1 MTQVLNRPNRE
12 AAERAADSG
21 IAASTERAIVARQ
34 QQPTRKSALA
44 LMAERLHISPEN
56 LRNTLIATVFKGA
69 NETEFAALVVVA
81 EAYKLNPLL
90 KEIYAFPQKGGGI
103 VPVVSVDG
111 WISLMNRHPQF
122 DGIHFKDIPDDKG
135 NLAAVETTI
144 WRKDRTRPTCVIE
157 YLSECRRDTDPWRK
171 APARMLR
178 HKSLIQC
185 NRIAFGFS
193 GIYDIDEAEAIDG
206 GQLGVAMEPMP
217 AAPTRQHVQ
226 DAQFDAA
233 EPAAQREPD
242 LDAARKVAAQDES
255 LAHLRDPAD
264 PGPGHDADGVY
275 HDGGPVYDP
284 QPDPEFDETALDTLQ
299 GRINRAASVGSMG
312 RIISDI
318 QGHPAL
324 REEWRATLL
333 KNAEVKKAELAGGAK

>member
-1 MTQVLNRPNRE
+1 MTQVLNRPARE

-34 QQPTRKSALA
+34 QQTRKSALA

-56 LRNTLIATVFKGA
+56 LRSTLLNTVFKNA
-69 NETEFAALVVVA
+69 NDSEFAALVVVA
-81 EAYKLNPLL
+81 DAYKLNPLL

-111 WISLMNRHPQF
+111 WISLMNRHEQF
-122 DGIHFKDIPDDKG
+122 DGIDFKDIPDDKG
-135 NLAAVETTI
+135 NLAAVEATI
-144 WRKDRTRPTCVIE
+144 WRKDRTRPIRVIE
-157 YLSECRRDTDPWRK
+157 YLSECRRDTDPWKK

-178 HKSLIQC
+178 HKALIQC

-193 GIYDIDEAEAIDG
+193 GIYDQDDAETIDG

-217 AAPTRQHVQ
+217 AAPTRQQVQ
-226 DAQFDAA
+226 EAQFDTD

-242 LDAARKVAAQDES
+242 LDAARQVAAQDDS
-255 LAHLRDPAD
+255 LAHLRDPGD
-264 PGPGHDADGVY
+264 PGPS
-275 HDGGPVYDP
+275 YDP
-284 QPDPEFDETALDTLQ
+284 ADDSNAPAAPPSDPADEPDPESFDLLQ
-299 GRINRAASVGSMG
+299 RRINTASSVGSLG
-312 RIISDI
+312 RVIGDI
-318 QGHPAL
+318 EKHPAL
-324 REEWRATLL
+324 KPEWRQTLL